1 MNAFE
6 TSASEQ
12 VGQAEQ
18 AEPAVHLDDVSAR
31 ANGVSHPLDP
41 LSAGEIEEVTRILQ
55 SAGSLTPTTRVVSIA
70 LHEPEKAAVLSY
82 QSGGAF
88 ERQAE
93 VIVLDRA
100 SGTTYEGRVSLS
112 REAVDSWRDVPGVQ
126 PAITGDEFFECERI
140 VKADPRFQEA
150 ARKRGVTD
158 MDLVLVDPWSAGFY
172 GDESEQGR
180 RLVRALA
187 WVRSSPG
194 GNAYAHPIEN
204 VAILVDLNAQE
215 VVRVDD
221 FGVVPVPKTPGEY
234 ASDLT
239 GPARDDLR
247 PIEIQQPEGTSF
259 AVNGNEVRWQKWHFR
274 VGFNP
279 REGLVLHTIGYH
291 DGERL
296 RSILYRASL
305 SEMVVPYGD
314 PADTQW
320 RKNAFDA
327 GEYNIGTMA
336 NSLELGCDCLGAIHY
351 FDVALAGDD
360 GRPRTLANAICMHEE
375 DFGILWKHVDFRTN
389 AAEVRRSRRLV
400 VSWIATVGNYDYGF
414 FWYFYQDGNIEFEVK
429 LTGIVSTGVLAP
441 GASTSFGQKLSPDGL
456 YAPIHQ
462 HFFSVRLDFDVDGPR
477 NSVYEVHTEAV
488 PPGPE
493 NPHGN
498 AYLSKSTRLSR
509 ESDAQRTVDSLA
521 GRYWKIVNEDARN
534 LVGEPTAYKLMPKAN
549 TISFAQPDASIRRRA
564 GFIAKNL
571 WVTPYQPEER
581 YAAGDYPNQHPG
593 GEGLP
598 KWTAAD
604 RSVEETDVVVWYTLG
619 SLHPVRLED
628 WPVMPVQYAGFML
641 QPSGF
646 FDSNPALDVPDHP
659 HKHHHHHN
667 GHGAE

>member
-1 MNAFE
+1 MNAFDA
-6 TSASEQ
+6 SA
-12 VGQAEQ
+12 AIR
-18 AEPAVHLDDVSAR
+18 PDDISTDTTPI
-31 ANGVSHPLDP
+31 GTDHPLDP
-41 LSAGEIEEVTRILQ
+41 LSAAEIEQVTRILH
-55 SAGSLTPTTRVVSIA
+55 SSGSLTPTSRVVSIA
-70 LHEPEKAAVLSY
+70 LHEPDKAGVLSY
-82 QSGGAF
+82 LPGAAF
-88 ERQAE
+88 RREAE

-100 SGTTYEGRVSLS
+100 SGATYEVLVSLT
-112 REAVDSWRDVPGVQ
+112 RAIVESWREVPGVQ

-140 VKADPRFQEA
+140 VKADPDFQAA

-172 GDESEQGR
+172 GDESEPERGR

-204 VAILVDLNAQE
+204 VAILVDLNAGS

-221 FGVVPVPKTPGEY
+221 FGVVPVPQTPGEY
-234 ASDLT
+234 AADLT
-239 GPARDDLR
+239 GAKRDDLR

-259 AVNGNEVRWQKWHFR
+259 SVTGHEVRWQKWHFR
-274 VGFNP
+274 VGFNA
-279 REGLVLHTIGYH
+279 REGLVLHTIGYQ

-336 NSLELGCDCLGAIHY
+336 NSLELGCDCLGSIYY
-351 FDVALAGDD
+351 FDAVLAGTD
-360 GRPRTLANAICMHEE
+360 GRPQTLRNAICMHEE

-429 LTGIVSTGVLAP
+429 LTGIVTTGVLAP
-441 GASTSFGQKLSPDGL
+441 GASTPFGQKLSPDGL

-477 NSVYEVHTEAV
+477 NSVYEVNTEAV
-488 PPGPE
+488 LPGAD

-498 AYLSKSTRLSR
+498 AYLAKSTRLGR
-509 ESDAQRTVDSLA
+509 ESEAQRTVDSLA
-521 GRYWKIVNEDARN
+521 GRYWKIVNEDSCN
-534 LVGEPTAYKLMPKAN
+534 LVGEPTVYKLMPKAN
-549 TISFAQPDASIRRRA
+549 TVSFAQPDASIRQRA
-564 GFIAKNL
+564 GFTTKNL
-571 WVTPYQPEER
+571 WVTPYEPDER

-604 RSVEETDVVVWYTLG
+604 RSVEDTDIVVWYTLG
-619 SLHPVRLED
+619 SLHPARLED

-641 QPSGF
+641 QPFGF
-646 FDSNPALDVPDHP
+646 FDRNPALDVPE
-659 HKHHHHHN
+659 HHN
-667 GHGAE
+667 HQHPNGHTAG